1 MNLRISIVSG
11 FLLLSLVCFVSAK
24 SSIAMPQRPKF
35 QELLRAATLNKP
47 SSDTSGPIIEAGL
60 LVYES
65 VKKAATWL
73 KGIRDRTT
81 KKEQTL
87 YPDPEE
93 APPANHNRTVL
104 ARLMDEVNVC
114 KPYDSP
120 TQRCY
125 SRCIP
130 FKYYRYCWV
139 TPQLDQGGWS
149 VCTCYLRRS
158 IKEFL
163 AVTKEELLR
172 RHARLQELQQLPVSP
187 TETGLIIFGVCAV
200 LATAVT
206 AACWCR
212 NNKEWH
218 RRLATTR
225 AVAATSTSF
234 RTASRKASQVSC
246 ALSRH
251 LPRAPKAPPV
261 EADPTA
267 EATIVGAVVN
277 GKDVEIK

>member
-1 MNLRISIVSG
+1 MNPRIVSG
-11 FLLLSLVCFVSAK
+11 FLLLSLACFVSAK
-24 SSIAMPQRPKF
+24 SSMVMPQRPKF

-47 SSDTSGPIIEAGL
+47 SQDTSGPLIEAGL

-73 KGIRDRTT
+73 RGIKDRTT
-81 KKEQTL
+81 KKERTL

-93 APPANHNRTVL
+93 STPANHNRTVL

-114 KPYDSP
+114 SPYESP

-125 SRCIP
+125 SRCVP

-139 TPQLDQGGWS
+139 TPQLEQGGWA
-149 VCTCYLRRS
+149 VCVCHLRKS

-187 TETGLIIFGVCAV
+187 METGLIIFGVCAV
-200 LATAVT
+200 LTTAVI
-206 AACWCR
+206 AVCWCR
-212 NNKEWH
+212 NNKEWQ
-218 RRLATTR
+218 RRLANART
-225 AVAATSTSF
+225 VTSTATSF
-234 RTASRKASQVSC
+234 RAASRKASQVSC

-251 LPRAPKAPPV
+251 LPRASKAPPV

-267 EATIVGAVVN
+267 QTATVGAVIV
-277 GKDVEIK
+277 GQDVEIK